1 LTTAVT
7 GATGYVGRFV
17 VDRLI
22 EAGVSARA
30 WRRPQSDIRGL
41 PSAVEWIDGGL
52 DRPDSAGALVAGADM
67 LVHCALD
74 HAPGRYRGG
83 EGDDLARFLRLNV
96 GESLALL
103 AAARE
108 AGVRRCVVLSS
119 RAVFGGAAGD
129 GPILDDAPVRPDT
142 HYGAAKAALEAF
154 VRSWG
159 SRDGWAITAIRPTGV
174 YGMVVPAERSKWF
187 DLVARLVRG
196 EAAPA
201 RAGTEVHGRDVADA
215 VWRLLTAPPGQVAGR
230 SFNCSDIVVSTRD
243 IARLVHRAA
252 GTACPLPEPAPT
264 PTNVMDCAG
273 LKALGVRFGG
283 WPLFEE
289 TVGRLVESVRVAA
302 GAAQSG
308 PTSPASAS
316 FVSSSAVRP

>member
-1 LTTAVT
+1 LTAAVT

-22 EAGVSARA
+22 EEGVSVRA

-41 PSAVEWIDGGL
+41 PSAVEWIEGGL
-52 DRPDSAGALVAGADM
+52 DRPDSAAALLAGADM

-83 EGDDLARFLRLNV
+83 EGDDFGRFVRLNV

-103 AAARE
+103 GAARE

-119 RAVFGGAAGD
+119 RAVFGGSVAG
-129 GPILDDAPVRPDT
+129 GPIADDARVAPDT

-159 SRDGWAITAIRPTGV
+159 VRDGWAVAALRPTGV
-174 YGMVVPAERSKWF
+174 YGVVVPVERSKWF
-187 DLVARLVRG
+187 GLISHLMRG
-196 EAAPA
+196 EAAPV

-215 VWRLLTAPPGQVAGR
+215 VWRLLTAPPGQIAGR
-230 SFNCSDIVVSTRD
+230 MFNCSDIVVSTRD

-252 GTACPLPEPAPT
+252 GTSGPLPEPAPA
-264 PTNVMDCAG
+264 PANVMDCAG
-273 LKALGVRFGG
+273 LKALGVQFGG
-283 WPLFEE
+283 WQLFEE
-289 TVGRLVESVRVAA
+289 TVGRLVAA
-302 GAAQSG
+302 LRAA
-308 PTSPASAS
+308 A
-316 FVSSSAVRP
+316 